1 MTSVQNTYA
10 TVRRFIAQ
18 LTTPS
23 QRGQDA
29 SREDDER
36 YLSQAVDMGDL
47 ERRIRRLERG
57 TVESAHTQLSMMSW
71 SH

>member
-18 LTTPS
+18 LTTSS

-47 ERRIRRLERG
+47 ERRIRQLERG